1 MIKITISNVGEFT
14 IHQEKLQEL
23 LNWLAMNGVRT
34 AVANHGFSNA
44 NEQAQYPGQSLIN
57 G

>member
-1 MIKITISNVGEFT
+1 MIRITISNVGEFT

-23 LNWLAMNGVRT
+23 LAWLSTNGVRT
-34 AVANHGFSNA
+34 QNFSVQEINHPN
-44 NEQAQYPGQSLIN
+44 YPGKSLIN

>member
-1 MIKITISNVGEFT
+1 MIKVIISNVGEFT

-23 LNWLAMNGVRT
+23 LNWLSSNGVRT
-34 AVANHGFSNA
+34 QNYSESTSTKFN
-44 NEQAQYPGQSLIN
+44 GQSLIN

>member
-1 MIKITISNVGEFT
+1 MIRITISNVGEFT

-23 LNWLAMNGVRT
+23 LKWLAANGVRT
-34 AVANHGFSNA
+34 ANLSVQEVKSND
-44 NEQAQYPGQSLIN
+44 YPGKSLIN

>member
-1 MIKITISNVGEFT
+1 MIKVIISNVGEFT

-23 LNWLAMNGVRT
+23 LNWLAANGVRT
-34 AVANHGFSNA
+34 QNYSESAVNKFN
-44 NEQAQYPGQSLIN
+44 GQSLIN

>member
-1 MIKITISNVGEFT
+1 MIKIIISNVGEFS

-23 LNWLAMNGVRT
+23 LNWLSSNGVRT
-34 AVANHGFSNA
+34 QNYSVTEVHNQFAGN
-44 NEQAQYPGQSLIN
+44 SLIN